1 MRKHLCYRDRVSAPQ
16 HEEPFL
22 IEQPN
27 GVKHPSTTHARAFL
41 GLVRAAEALDRGLDL
56 DLRSRHGLGL
66 RAFEV
71 LLHLA
76 AFSPAGSLRMTELTA
91 QAPLSQ
97 SRVSRLVAE
106 LEARG
111 LVSRAVF
118 EGDSR
123 SVLVTIT
130 ERGLEVLR
138 LAQDTH
144 YAGLQERLF
153 AHLSWADVTALARLT
168 ETVLAANDSGTD
180 VLGRSRTNP
189 DHVP

>member
-1 MRKHLCYRDRVSAPQ
+1 MATPQ

-22 IEQPN
+22 IEQEN

-56 DLRSRHGLGL
+56 DLKARHGLSL

-76 AFSPAGSLRMTELTA
+76 AFSPSGSLRMNQLTA

-106 LEARG
+106 LDARG
-111 LVSRAVF
+111 LVTRATF
-118 EGDSR
+118 EADSR

-130 ERGLEVLR
+130 EHGLEVLR
-138 LAQDTH
+138 QAQDTH

-168 ETVLAANDSGTD
+168 DTILAANDGGPN
-180 VLGRSRTNP
+180 VLSPARTNA
-189 DHVP
+189 DHDAP